1 LASRIG
7 SIAHS
12 SPFPVTPSRKS
23 RAVAQARFAQLA
35 THAFQQPYD
44 ATVSEIDPMDLATP
58 AQDQRKSI
66 GRLTRLMARS
76 LSIVWKSART
86 PFLALIGLQLL
97 NAIALALQIF
107 AVQLALTAVL
117 EISGTR
123 DPWSLVQPV
132 LLLAGLTAVTA
143 VIASVQVGLGRYASE
158 LVVAVMWKRVLR
170 VATRVDLR
178 KFESARFYDRLQR
191 VQANALTRP
200 YQITHGLLATTGGAA
215 ASAGL
220 LIAIVWVH
228 PALLPLLLVGAVPV
242 LLASRRQSQLESDFL
257 AQQTDS
263 TRLRSY
269 LTRIQTGRDE
279 AKEVRAFGLGRKFGQ
294 RLNTLYADYLRDLAQ
309 HLLHRS
315 RLGAAGSLG
324 SAVLLALTLFL
335 LAWLISTGR
344 LSIAE
349 AGAAL
354 VAIRLLAG
362 QIHSGLAGVQ
372 AIFESGQFIDDLD
385 GFLTLAPAAEGGS
398 REIAPPAEFHKIRAD
413 AVSFSYPGRSA
424 LALQAANVEINRGE
438 VVALVGE
445 NGSGKTTLAK
455 VIAGLYEPGS
465 GAVRWDGV
473 DVRTFR
479 PELFRERVA
488 IIFQDFVRY
497 GLSAEDNI
505 AVARPDD
512 EVDHAAIREAA
523 KLADADSFLAAL
535 PAGYET
541 PLSRRFTGGHEL
553 SGGQWQKV
561 AIARAFYRN
570 APLVIIDEPT
580 AALDARAEYELF
592 SSLHEVLRG
601 RSALIISHRFS
612 TVRTADR
619 IYVLDHGRV
628 VEQGTHDE
636 LMALGGQ
643 YAELFHLQASA
654 YSVDRIMD

>member
-1 LASRIG
+1 
-7 SIAHS
+7 
-12 SPFPVTPSRKS
+12 
-23 RAVAQARFAQLA
+23 
-35 THAFQQPYD
+35 
-44 ATVSEIDPMDLATP
+44 VSEIDPVDLATP
-58 AQDQRKSI
+58 PQDQRKSV

-76 LSIVWKSART
+76 LSMVWQSART
-86 PFLALIGLQLL
+86 PFLALVGLQLL
-97 NAIALALQIF
+97 NAVALVLQIV
-107 AVQLALTAVL
+107 AVQLALTAL
-117 EISGTR
+117 LDISGSTADLWR
-123 DPWSLVQPV
+123 LVQPV

-143 VIASVQVGLGRYASE
+143 VIASTQAGLGRYAGE

-170 VATRVDLR
+170 VAARVDLR

-200 YQITHGLLATTGGAA
+200 YQITYGLVATMGAAA

-220 LIAIVWVH
+220 VVAIALVH
-228 PALLPLLLVGAVPV
+228 PTLLPLLLVGGVP
-242 LLASRRQSQLESDFL
+242 LLLTGRRQSQLEFDFS
-257 AQQTDS
+257 ARQTES
-263 TRLRSY
+263 MRLRNY
-269 LTRIQTGRDE
+269 LTWVQTGREE
-279 AKEVRAFGLGRKFGQ
+279 AKEVRAFGLARNFGM

-309 HLLHRS
+309 HLWHRS

-324 SAVLLALTLFL
+324 SAALLALTLFL
-335 LAWLISTGR
+335 LAWLISTSR
-344 LSIAE
+344 LTIAE

-354 VAIRLLAG
+354 VAIRLLAS
-362 QIHSGLAGVQ
+362 QVHSGFAGVQ
-372 AIFESGQFIDDLD
+372 AVFESGQFIDDLD

-398 REIAPPAEFHKIRAD
+398 REIAPPADFHRIRAD
-413 AVSFSYPGRSA
+413 AVTFSYPGRNQ
-424 LALQAANVEINRGE
+424 LALQAANIEINRGE

-465 GAVRWDGV
+465 GAVRWDGI

-479 PELFRERVA
+479 PDLFRERVA
-488 IIFQDFVRY
+488 IIFQDFVKY
-497 GLSAEDNI
+497 ALSAEENI

-512 EVDHAAIREAA
+512 DIDHAAVREAA
-523 KLADADSFLAAL
+523 RLADADSFLSAL
-535 PAGYET
+535 PAGYQT
-541 PLSRRFTGGHEL
+541 PLSRRFVGGHEL

-561 AIARAFYRN
+561 AIARAFYRS

-592 SSLHEVLRG
+592 SSLHEILRG

-636 LMALGGQ
+636 LVALGGQ

-654 YSVDRIMD
+654 YSVDSVVD

>member
-1 LASRIG
+1 
-7 SIAHS
+7 
-12 SPFPVTPSRKS
+12 
-23 RAVAQARFAQLA
+23 
-35 THAFQQPYD
+35 
-44 ATVSEIDPMDLATP
+44 VSEIDPMDLATP
-58 AQDQRKSI
+58 AQDQQKSV

-76 LSIVWKSART
+76 LSMVWQSART

-97 NAIALALQIF
+97 NAIALALQVV
-107 AVQLALTAVL
+107 AVQMALTAVL
-117 EISGTR
+117 SLTGSTG
-123 DPWSLVQPV
+123 DLWPLVQPV
-132 LLLAGLTAVTA
+132 LLLAGLTAATA
-143 VIASVQVGLGRYASE
+143 VIASIQVGLGRYAGE

-178 KFESARFYDRLQR
+178 KFESGRFYDRLQR
-191 VQANALTRP
+191 VQANAVTRP
-200 YQITHGLLATTGGAA
+200 YQITYGLLATMGALA

-220 LIAIVWVH
+220 VIAIVLVH
-228 PALLPLLLVGAVPV
+228 PALLPLLLVGGVPV
-242 LLASRRQSQLESDFL
+242 LLTSRRQSQLEFDFL
-257 AQQTDS
+257 ARQTQS
-263 TRLRSY
+263 MRLRTY
-269 LTRIQTGRDE
+269 LTWVQTGRDE
-279 AKEVRAFGLGRKFGQ
+279 AKEVRAFGLARNFGQ

-309 HLLHRS
+309 HVSHRS
-315 RLGAAGSLG
+315 KLGAAGSLG
-324 SAVLLALTLFL
+324 SAALLALTLFL
-335 LAWLISTGR
+335 LAWLISTSR

-362 QIHSGLAGVQ
+362 QVQSGFTGAQ

-398 REIAPPAEFHKIRAD
+398 REIAPPTDFLRIRAD
-413 AVSFSYPGRSA
+413 AVSFSYPGRNA
-424 LALQAANVEINRGE
+424 LALQAANIEINRGE

-465 GAVRWDGV
+465 GAVRWDGT
-473 DVRTFR
+473 DVRNFR
-479 PELFRERVA
+479 PDLFRERVA

-497 GLSAEDNI
+497 ALSAEENI

-512 EVDHAAIREAA
+512 EIDHAAIREAA
-523 KLADADSFLAAL
+523 KIADADSFLTAL
-535 PAGYET
+535 PAGYQT
-541 PLSRRFTGGHEL
+541 PLSRRFVGGHEL

-628 VEQGTHDE
+628 VEHGTHDE
-636 LMALGGQ
+636 LVALGGQ

-654 YSVDRIMD
+654 YSVDRVMD

>member
-1 LASRIG
+1 
-7 SIAHS
+7 
-12 SPFPVTPSRKS
+12 
-23 RAVAQARFAQLA
+23 
-35 THAFQQPYD
+35 
-44 ATVSEIDPMDLATP
+44 MDLATP

-76 LSIVWKSART
+76 LSIVWQSART
-86 PFLALIGLQLL
+86 PFLALTGLQLL
-97 NAIALALQIF
+97 NAIALALQIL
-107 AVQLALTAVL
+107 AVQLALTAML
-117 EISGTR
+117 EISRTG
-123 DPWSLVQPV
+123 DPWRLVQPV

-143 VIASVQVGLGRYASE
+143 IIASVQVGLGRYAGE

-170 VATRVDLR
+170 VATRVDLL
-178 KFESARFYDRLQR
+178 KFESARFYDRLDR
-191 VQANALTRP
+191 VKANAPTRP
-200 YQITHGLLATTGGAA
+200 IQITHGLVATTGAA
-215 ASAGL
+215 AAGAGL
-220 LIAIVWVH
+220 LIAIVVMH
-228 PALLPLLLVGAVPV
+228 PALLPLLLVGSVPV
-242 LLASRRQSQLESDFL
+242 LLTSRRQSQLESDFL
-257 AQQTDS
+257 ARQTQS
-263 TRLRSY
+263 MRLRSY
-269 LTRIQTGRDE
+269 LTLLQTGRDE
-279 AKEVRAFGLGRKFGQ
+279 AKEVRAFGLGRNFGQ
-294 RLNTLYADYLRDLAQ
+294 RLNTLYADHLRDLAQ
-309 HLLHRS
+309 HLWHRS

-324 SAVLLALTLFL
+324 SAVLLVLTLFL

-362 QIHSGLAGVQ
+362 QVQTGLAGVQ

-398 REIAPPAEFHKIRAD
+398 REVAPPAEFHRIRAD
-413 AVSFSYPGRSA
+413 AVSFSYHGRSA
-424 LALQAANVEINRGE
+424 LALQAASIEINRGE

-455 VIAGLYEPGS
+455 VMAGLYEPGS

-473 DVRTFR
+473 DINTFR

-497 GLSAEDNI
+497 ALSAEENI
-505 AVARPDD
+505 AVARPDE
-512 EVDHAAIREAA
+512 EVDHAAIRESA
-523 KLADADSFLAAL
+523 KIADADSFLCAL

-654 YSVDRIMD
+654 YSIDRVRD

>member
-1 LASRIG
+1 M
-7 SIAHS
+7 
-12 SPFPVTPSRKS
+12 
-23 RAVAQARFAQLA
+23 
-35 THAFQQPYD
+35 
-44 ATVSEIDPMDLATP
+44 SEIDPVDLATP
-58 AQDQRKSI
+58 AQDQPKSV

-76 LSIVWKSART
+76 LSMVWQSART
-86 PFLALIGLQLL
+86 PFLALTGLQLL
-97 NAIALALQIF
+97 NAIALVLQIV
-107 AVQLALTAVL
+107 AVELALTAL
-117 EISGTR
+117 LDLSGSTADLWR
-123 DPWSLVQPV
+123 LVQPV

-143 VIASVQVGLGRYASE
+143 VIGSTQAGLSRYAGE
-158 LVVAVMWKRVLR
+158 LVAAVMWKRVLR

-200 YQITHGLLATTGGAA
+200 YQITYGFVATMGAA
-215 ASAGL
+215 AASVGL
-220 LIAIVWVH
+220 VVALALVH
-228 PALLPLLLVGAVPV
+228 PTLLPLLLIGGVP
-242 LLASRRQSQLESDFL
+242 LLLTSRRQSQLEFDFL
-257 AQQTDS
+257 ARQTQS
-263 TRLRSY
+263 MRLRNY
-269 LTRIQTGRDE
+269 LTWVQTGREE
-279 AKEVRAFGLGRKFGQ
+279 AKEVRSFGLGRNFGQ

-309 HLLHRS
+309 HLWHRS

-324 SAVLLALTLFL
+324 SAALLALTLFL
-335 LAWLISTGR
+335 LAWLISTSR

-354 VAIRLLAG
+354 VAIRLLAS
-362 QIHSGLAGVQ
+362 QVHSGFAGVQ
-372 AIFESGQFIDDLD
+372 AVFESGQFIDDLD

-398 REIAPPAEFHKIRAD
+398 REIAPPADFHRIRAD
-413 AVSFSYPGRSA
+413 AVTFSYPGRSQ
-424 LALQAANVEINRGE
+424 LALQAANIEINRGE

-455 VIAGLYEPGS
+455 VMAGLYEPGS
-465 GAVRWDGV
+465 GAVRWDGI

-479 PELFRERVA
+479 PDRFRERIA
-488 IIFQDFVRY
+488 IIFQDFVKY
-497 GLSAEDNI
+497 ALSAEENI

-512 EVDHAAIREAA
+512 DIDLAAVREAA
-523 KLADADSFLAAL
+523 RLAGADAFLSAL
-535 PAGYET
+535 PAGYQT
-541 PLSRRFTGGHEL
+541 PLSRRFVGGHEL

-561 AIARAFYRN
+561 AIARAFYRS

-592 SSLHEVLRG
+592 SSLHEILRG

-628 VEQGTHDE
+628 VEHGTHDE
-636 LMALGGQ
+636 LVALGGQ

-654 YSVDRIMD
+654 YSVDSVME

>member
-1 LASRIG
+1 
-7 SIAHS
+7 
-12 SPFPVTPSRKS
+12 
-23 RAVAQARFAQLA
+23 
-35 THAFQQPYD
+35 
-44 ATVSEIDPMDLATP
+44 MDLATP
-58 AQDQRKSI
+58 AQDQRKSV

-76 LSIVWKSART
+76 LSMVWQSART

-97 NAIALALQIF
+97 NAIALALQIL
-107 AVQLALTAVL
+107 AVQLALTAL
-117 EISGTR
+117 LQITGGTGDLWR
-123 DPWSLVQPV
+123 LVQPV
-132 LLLAGLTAVTA
+132 MLLAGLTAVTA
-143 VIASVQVGLGRYASE
+143 VIASVQVGLWRYAGE

-191 VQANALTRP
+191 VQADAQTRP
-200 YQITHGLLATTGGAA
+200 YQITYGLVATIGAAA
-215 ASAGL
+215 ASAAL
-220 LIAIVWVH
+220 VVTIMLIH
-228 PALLPLLLVGAVPV
+228 PTLLPLLLVGGVPV
-242 LLASRRQSQLESDFL
+242 LLTSRRQSQLESDFL
-257 AQQTDS
+257 ARQTQS
-263 TRLRSY
+263 MRLRSY
-269 LTRIQTGRDE
+269 LTWVQTGRDE
-279 AKEVRAFGLGRKFGQ
+279 AKEIRAFGLARNFGQ

-309 HLLHRS
+309 HLWHRS

-335 LAWLISTGR
+335 LAWLISTSR
-344 LSIAE
+344 LSVAE

-362 QIHSGLAGVQ
+362 QVQSGLSGVQ
-372 AIFESGQFIDDLD
+372 AIFESGAFIDDLD

-398 REIAPPAEFHKIRAD
+398 REIAPPVDFHRIRAD
-413 AVSFSYPGRSA
+413 AVSFSYPGRSQ
-424 LALQAANVEINRGE
+424 LALQAASIEINRGE

-455 VIAGLYEPGS
+455 VMAGLYEPGS
-465 GAVRWDGV
+465 GAVRWDGT

-479 PELFRERVA
+479 PDLFRERVA
-488 IIFQDFVRY
+488 IIFQDYVKY
-497 GLSAEDNI
+497 ALSAEENI

-512 EVDHAAIREAA
+512 EIDHAAVREAA
-523 KLADADSFLAAL
+523 RLADADSFLSAL
-535 PAGYET
+535 PAGYQT
-541 PLSRRFTGGHEL
+541 PLSRRFVGGHEL

-561 AIARAFYRN
+561 AIARAFYRS

-628 VEQGTHDE
+628 VEQGSHDE
-636 LMALGGQ
+636 LVALRGQ

-654 YSVDRIMD
+654 YSVDSVLD

>member
-1 LASRIG
+1 M
-7 SIAHS
+7 
-12 SPFPVTPSRKS
+12 
-23 RAVAQARFAQLA
+23 
-35 THAFQQPYD
+35 
-44 ATVSEIDPMDLATP
+44 SEIDPVDLATT
-58 AQDQRKSI
+58 AEDQLKSVS
-66 GRLTRLMARS
+66 RLTRLMARS
-76 LSIVWKSART
+76 LAMVWQSART

-97 NAIALALQIF
+97 NAIALVLQIV
-107 AVQLALTAVL
+107 AVELALTALL
-117 EISGTR
+117 EISGSAADLWR
-123 DPWSLVQPV
+123 LVQPV

-143 VIASVQVGLGRYASE
+143 VIASAQAGLGRYSGE
-158 LVVAVMWKRVLR
+158 LVAAVMWKRVLR

-200 YQITHGLLATTGGAA
+200 YQITSGLVATMGAA
-215 ASAGL
+215 AASVGL
-220 LIAIVWVH
+220 VVAIALIH
-228 PALLPLLLVGAVPV
+228 PALLPLLLVGGTPV
-242 LLASRRQSQLESDFL
+242 LLTSRRQSQLESDFL
-257 AQQTDS
+257 ARQTQS
-263 TRLRSY
+263 TRLRNY
-269 LTRIQTGRDE
+269 LAWVQTGRDE
-279 AKEVRAFGLGRKFGQ
+279 AKEIRAFGLGRNFGK

-309 HLLHRS
+309 HLWHRS

-335 LAWLISTGR
+335 LAWLISTSR
-344 LSIAE
+344 LTIAE

-354 VAIRLLAG
+354 VAIRLLAS
-362 QIHSGLAGVQ
+362 QVHSGFAGVQ
-372 AIFESGQFIDDLD
+372 AVFESGLFIDDLD

-398 REIAPPAEFHKIRAD
+398 REIAPPADFHRIRAD
-413 AVSFSYPGRSA
+413 AVTFSYPGRSQ
-424 LALQAANVEINRGE
+424 LAVQAADIEINSGE

-455 VIAGLYEPGS
+455 VMAGLYEPGS
-465 GAVRWDGV
+465 GAVRWDGI

-479 PELFRERVA
+479 PDLFRERVA
-488 IIFQDFVRY
+488 IIFQDYVKY
-497 GLSAEDNI
+497 ALSAEENI

-512 EVDHAAIREAA
+512 DIDHAAVREAA
-523 KLADADSFLAAL
+523 RLADADSFLSAL
-535 PAGYET
+535 PAGYQT
-541 PLSRRFTGGHEL
+541 PLSRRFVGGHEL

-561 AIARAFYRN
+561 AIARAFYRS

-592 SSLHEVLRG
+592 SSLHEILRG

-628 VEQGTHDE
+628 VEHGTHDE
-636 LMALGGQ
+636 LVALGGQ

-654 YSVDRIMD
+654 YSVDSVMD

>member
-1 LASRIG
+1 
-7 SIAHS
+7 
-12 SPFPVTPSRKS
+12 
-23 RAVAQARFAQLA
+23 VA
-35 THAFQQPYD
+35 
-44 ATVSEIDPMDLATP
+44 
-58 AQDQRKSI
+58 
-66 GRLTRLMARS
+66 
-76 LSIVWKSART
+76 
-86 PFLALIGLQLL
+86 
-97 NAIALALQIF
+97 
-107 AVQLALTAVL
+107 
-117 EISGTR
+117 
-123 DPWSLVQPV
+123 
-132 LLLAGLTAVTA
+132 
-143 VIASVQVGLGRYASE
+143 
-158 LVVAVMWKRVLR
+158 AVMWKRVLR

-200 YQITHGLLATTGGAA
+200 YQITYGLLATIGALA
-215 ASAGL
+215 ASAAL
-220 LIAIVWVH
+220 VVAIVLVH
-228 PALLPLLLVGAVPV
+228 PALLPLLVVGGVPV
-242 LLASRRQSQLESDFL
+242 LLTSRRQSQLEFDFL
-257 AQQTDS
+257 ARQTQS
-263 TRLRSY
+263 MRLRSY
-269 LTRIQTGRDE
+269 LTWVQTGREE
-279 AKEVRAFGLGRKFGQ
+279 AKEVRAYGLARNFGQ

-309 HLLHRS
+309 HVSHRS
-315 RLGAAGSLG
+315 KLGAAGSLG
-324 SAVLLALTLFL
+324 SAALLALTLFL
-335 LAWLISTGR
+335 LAWLISTDR

-362 QIHSGLAGVQ
+362 QVQSGFSGAQ

-398 REIAPPAEFHKIRAD
+398 RESAPPADFHRIRAD

-424 LALQAANVEINRGE
+424 LALQAASIEINRGE

-455 VIAGLYEPGS
+455 VMAGLYEPGS
-465 GAVRWDGV
+465 GAVRWDGT
-473 DVRTFR
+473 DIRTFR
-479 PELFRERVA
+479 PDLFRERVA
-488 IIFQDFVRY
+488 IIFQDFVKY
-497 GLSAEDNI
+497 ALSAEENI
-505 AVARPDD
+505 AVARSDD
-512 EVDHAAIREAA
+512 EIDHAAVREAA
-523 KLADADSFLAAL
+523 KIADADSFLSAL
-535 PAGYET
+535 PAGYQT

-561 AIARAFYRN
+561 AIARAFYRD

-601 RSALIISHRFS
+601 RSTLIISHRFS

-636 LMALGGQ
+636 LVALGGQ

-654 YSVDRIMD
+654 YSVDRVT

>member
-1 LASRIG
+1 
-7 SIAHS
+7 
-12 SPFPVTPSRKS
+12 
-23 RAVAQARFAQLA
+23 
-35 THAFQQPYD
+35 
-44 ATVSEIDPMDLATP
+44 MDLATP
-58 AQDQRKSI
+58 AQDQRKSV
-66 GRLTRLMARS
+66 GQLTRLMARS
-76 LSIVWKSART
+76 LSMVWQFARI
-86 PFLALIGLQLL
+86 PFVALVGLQVL
-97 NAIALALQIF
+97 NAIGLLFQIV
-107 AVQLALTAVL
+107 AIQLALAAVL
-117 EISGTR
+117 NFPGSNG
-123 DPWSLVQPV
+123 SLWTLLQPV
-132 LLLAGLTAVTA
+132 LLLAALSALTT
-143 VIASVQVGLGRYASE
+143 VIGSVQGGFGRYAGE
-158 LVVAVMWKRVLR
+158 LVAAALWQRVLR

-200 YQITHGLLATTGGAA
+200 YQINNGLVATIGAA
-215 ASAGL
+215 AASLGL
-220 LIAIVWVH
+220 VIAIMLVD
-228 PALLPLLLVGAVPV
+228 PALLPLLLIGGVPV
-242 LLASRRQSQLESDFL
+242 LITSRRQSQLEFDFL
-257 AQQTDS
+257 ARQTQS
-263 TRLRSY
+263 MRLRTY
-269 LTRIQTGRDE
+269 LTWVQTARDE
-279 AKEVRAFGLGRKFGQ
+279 AKEVRAFGLARNFGN
-294 RLNTLYADYLRDLAQ
+294 RLNTLYAEHLRDLAQ
-309 HLLHRS
+309 HLWQRS
-315 RLGAAGSLG
+315 RLGAIGSLG
-324 SAVLLALTLFL
+324 SVVLLTLTVCL
-335 LAWLISTGR
+335 LVWLIAAGR

-349 AGAAL
+349 AVAAL

-362 QIHSGLAGVQ
+362 QVQNGFTGIQ

-398 REIAPPAEFHKIRAD
+398 GGIAPPAEFHRIRAD
-413 AVSFSYPGRSA
+413 AVTFSYPGRSQ
-424 LALQAANVEINRGE
+424 LALQAASIEINRGE

-455 VIAGLYEPGS
+455 IMAGLYEPGS
-465 GAVRWDGV
+465 GAVRWDGT
-473 DVRTFR
+473 DTRNFR
-479 PELFRERVA
+479 PDLFRERVA

-497 GLSAEDNI
+497 ALSAEENI
-505 AVARPDD
+505 AIARPND
-512 EVDHAAIREAA
+512 EVDHLAIREAA
-523 KLADADSFLAAL
+523 KIADADSFLSAL
-535 PAGYET
+535 PAGYQT

-628 VEQGTHDE
+628 VEQGDHDQ

-654 YSVDRIMD
+654 YSVDSVRD

>member
-1 LASRIG
+1 
-7 SIAHS
+7 
-12 SPFPVTPSRKS
+12 
-23 RAVAQARFAQLA
+23 
-35 THAFQQPYD
+35 
-44 ATVSEIDPMDLATP
+44 MDLATP
-58 AQDQRKSI
+58 AQDQQKSV

-76 LSIVWKSART
+76 LSMVWQSART

-97 NAIALALQIF
+97 NAIALALQVV
-107 AVQLALTAVL
+107 AVQMALTAVL
-117 EISGTR
+117 SLTGSTG
-123 DPWSLVQPV
+123 DLWPLVQPV
-132 LLLAGLTAVTA
+132 LLLAGLTAATA
-143 VIASVQVGLGRYASE
+143 VIASIQVGLGRYAGE

-178 KFESARFYDRLQR
+178 KFESGRFYDRLQR
-191 VQANALTRP
+191 VQANAVTRP
-200 YQITHGLLATTGGAA
+200 YQITYGLLATMGALA

-220 LIAIVWVH
+220 VIAIVLVH
-228 PALLPLLLVGAVPV
+228 PALLPLLLVGGVPV
-242 LLASRRQSQLESDFL
+242 LLTSRRQSQLEFDFL
-257 AQQTDS
+257 ARQTQS
-263 TRLRSY
+263 MRLRTY
-269 LTRIQTGRDE
+269 LTWVQTGRDE
-279 AKEVRAFGLGRKFGQ
+279 AKEVRAFGLARNFGQ

-309 HLLHRS
+309 HVSHRS
-315 RLGAAGSLG
+315 KLGAAGSLG
-324 SAVLLALTLFL
+324 SAALLALTLFL
-335 LAWLISTGR
+335 LAWLISTSR

-362 QIHSGLAGVQ
+362 QVQSGFTGAQ

-398 REIAPPAEFHKIRAD
+398 REIAPPTDFLRIRAD
-413 AVSFSYPGRSA
+413 AVSFSYPGRNA
-424 LALQAANVEINRGE
+424 LALQAANIEINRGE

-455 VIAGLYEPGS
+455 VVAGLYEPGS

-479 PELFRERVA
+479 PDLFRERVA

-497 GLSAEDNI
+497 ALSAEENI
-505 AVARPDD
+505 AIARPGDD
-512 EVDHAAIREAA
+512 IDRAAVREAA
-523 KLADADSFLAAL
+523 KIADADSFLSEL
-535 PAGYET
+535 PTGYQT
-541 PLSRRFTGGHEL
+541 PLSRRFAGGHEL

-561 AIARAFYRN
+561 AIARAFYRS

-580 AALDARAEYELF
+580 AALDARAEYDLF

-628 VEQGTHDE
+628 VERGTHDE
-636 LMALGGQ
+636 LVALGGQ

-654 YSVDRIMD
+654 YSVDHVMD